1 MLSLSDERM
10 LAQMVIG
17 YACALDARDWRS
29 YRALFTDT
37 ITLGYD
43 SIGSIEGQIDADA
56 WTARCGSLAGFD
68 ATLHRISNIR
78 CHGTETTAA
87 VDSYVDA
94 LHFIAIDGE
103 TLVAHLTGTYRH
115 DFRRGEDGAWRISGC
130 ALGVAGYP
138 NGQDKFVRAFTE
150 ARARFAAMSA

>member
-1 MLSLSDERM
+1 MLSLSDERT

-17 YACALDARDWRS
+17 YACALDARDWQS

-37 ITLGYD
+37 ITLGYG

-56 WTARCGSLAGFD
+56 WTARCGSLGGFD
-68 ATLHRISNIR
+68 ATLHRINNIR
-78 CHGTETTAA
+78 CHGTETEA
-87 VDSYVDA
+87 VVQSYVDA
-94 LHFIAIDGE
+94 VHFITVNGE
-103 TLVAHLTGTYRH
+103 VLLAHLVGTYRH
-115 DFRRGEDGAWRISGC
+115 DFSRGADGAWRISGC

-138 NGQDKFVRAFTE
+138 NGQENFVRAFTE